1 MSSGIR
7 TLKPKSAI
15 KEQRIPSGHLTGI
28 QYLSEQNKDKP
39 SRRIPTMCKKGL
51 PRTRDKPFT
60 LSVQRVSTNHELQH
74 LLDSILLHAQKI
86 DT

>member
-1 MSSGIR
+1 
-7 TLKPKSAI
+7 
-15 KEQRIPSGHLTGI
+15 
-28 QYLSEQNKDKP
+28 
-39 SRRIPTMCKKGL
+39 MCKKGL
-51 PRTRDKPFT
+51 PRTRDKPFA

>member
-15 KEQRIPSGHLTGI
+15 KEPIKEQRI
-28 QYLSEQNKDKP
+28 Q
-39 SRRIPTMCKKGL
+39 TMCKKGL

>member
-1 MSSGIR
+1 
-7 TLKPKSAI
+7 
-15 KEQRIPSGHLTGI
+15 
-28 QYLSEQNKDKP
+28 
-39 SRRIPTMCKKGL
+39 MCKKGL

>member
-15 KEQRIPSGHLTGI
+15 REQ
-28 QYLSEQNKDKP
+28 
-39 SRRIPTMCKKGL
+39 RIPTMCKKGL
-51 PRTRDKPFT
+51 PRTRDKPFA

-86 DT
+86 DP